1 VLTSEAILSLLFT
14 RARRFACRRNTL
26 IHHRLCR
33 MRAARGGWIIRRN
46 MRARSSRCDVLIPE
60 TVTARMPVCAWRRCF
75 TKSCDRLQ
83 NHQPHS
89 SRSPPPKS
97 YRQHVQ
103 HQAQRQCACYMRGT
117 PRPRNLHPVS
127 RTWLKPIEDQ
137 TKATRPCSTGFPVCW
152 RKAIIQH
159 LERLFYDDDICES
172 EMSQERQILPTL
184 FES

>member
-1 VLTSEAILSLLFT
+1 V
-14 RARRFACRRNTL
+14 
-26 IHHRLCR
+26 
-33 MRAARGGWIIRRN
+33 
-46 MRARSSRCDVLIPE
+46 RCPE

-75 TKSCDRLQ
+75 TRVAIDFRFRTISLT
-83 NHQPHS
+83 PHG
-89 SRSPPPKS
+89 PPPPES
-97 YRQHVQ
+97 YSLKRTHALRIKFFAGQLQHVQ

-117 PRPRNLHPVS
+117 LMVATSTPRPRNLHPVS
-127 RTWLKPIEDQ
+127 RTWVKPIEDQ
-137 TKATRPCSTGFPVCW
+137 TKATRPCSTGFLACW